1 MPPRSPPRGF
11 WQRICIQ
18 NHPKWYQKCIQ
29 KKQITPSKNATNL
42 KGKYEGKI
50 QGNQFLKQKYGKRRN
65 LKMLIFHWFL
75 QYNMHARHLHALS
88 KLKLARARK
97 RHRKQKKI
105 ASIGGKK
112 LKKSMKIFQ
121 KLTQK

>member
-1 MPPRSPPRGF
+1 MVPKM
-11 WQRICIQ
+11 
-18 NHPKWYQKCIQ
+18 HPKETDHALQKCNKFERKIW
-29 KKQITPSKNATNL
+29 
-42 KGKYEGKI
+42 GKI

-112 LKKSMKIFQ
+112 LKKSVKIYQ
-121 KLTQK
+121 NLTQK

>member
-1 MPPRSPPRGF
+1 M
-11 WQRICIQ
+11 IQ
-18 NHPKWYQKCIQ
+18 NR
-29 KKQITPSKNATNL
+29 QIAPSKNSKIL
-42 KGKYEGKI
+42 QGKNEGTF
-50 QGNQFLKQKYGKRRN
+50 QGNQFLKQKCRKHRN

-112 LKKSMKIFQ
+112 LKKSVKIYQ
-121 KLTQK
+121 NLTQK